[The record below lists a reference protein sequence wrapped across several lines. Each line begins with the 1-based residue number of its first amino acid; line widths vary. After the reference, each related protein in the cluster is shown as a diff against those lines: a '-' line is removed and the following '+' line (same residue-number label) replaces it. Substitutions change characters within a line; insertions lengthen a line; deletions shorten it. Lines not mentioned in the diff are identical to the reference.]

1 MTRGTAHEIAG
12 NLDDIIATHAGP
24 NSAGKYCGF
33 ITRGEVGRYRIIIS
47 TGPFFNTP
55 ESADDA
61 MATVERALALG
72 AQVLECQ
79 SEQSEKQQRGEEER
93 QRGRPGGEPTQCRRA
108 QDPFGSLGSAAPRA
122 QALDCRARTRHHI
135 PQDLS
140 Q

>member
-61 MATVERALALG
+61 MRKVIVAVTEWAEHDLDDPRNLLVNILTGKEG
-72 AQVLECQ
+72 SVISQVV
-79 SEQSEKQQRGEEER
+79 
-93 QRGRPGGEPTQCRRA
+93 T
-108 QDPFGSLGSAAPRA
+108 AAA
-122 QALDCRARTRHHI
+122 AH
-135 PQDLS
+135 
-140 Q
+140 